1 MFITDPHLPV
11 NERIKQLDIRES
23 KILDDIKGL
32 DLSLRDTQNRIQEI
46 LHDWSL
52 VIEEQHVLGSY
63 MKPVNTICSRIIQ
76 ILKEN
81 NLDELTKYTYN
92 LPDRFKQLK
101 YQHAGLFGAAY
112 KNTPFKSA
120 DDVVQ
125 SELDNYRELE
135 KEEYV
140 KNMLSSERK
149 FPVFLP
155 ANTPL
160 DGMTKDEIRRRY
172 ELIKEAKSRLREEMS
187 NLEESIKLNNIALV
201 EEKLEEHISTDKPEA
216 RETEFSQAIGST
228 IFELNKLVST
238 LEQLKEK
245 VYQFPPND
253 DDAAPYT
260 IGFNEFMSELIKGIN
275 RFIQPIKDE
284 KWTNSW
290 SNWFQTA
297 NLEYDHGKHAAGKMS
312 AAPSHKGIMRPMTR
326 EIVGDSRDKVF
337 NQALEFVKMVSMFD
351 QLTDYHEKYIRPR
364 ILDRKIRLSPKLSE
378 QA

>member
-1 MFITDPHLPV
+1 MFITDPKLPV
-11 NERIKQLDIRES
+11 SERIKQLDMRES

-32 DLSLRDTQNRIQEI
+32 DFSLRNTQQRIQEI
-46 LHDWSL
+46 LHDWAL
-52 VIEEQHVLGSY
+52 VIEEQYFLGSY
-63 MKPVNTICSRIIQ
+63 IKPVNTICSRIIQ

-112 KNTPFKSA
+112 KTTPFKTA

-125 SELDNYRELE
+125 NELDNYRELE

-172 ELIKEAKSRLREEMS
+172 ELIKEAKSRLREELS

-201 EEKLEEHISTDKPEA
+201 EEKLEEHISTEKPES
-216 RETEFSQAIGST
+216 RETEFYTAIGGS
-228 IFELNKLVST
+228 ILELSKLIST
-238 LEQLKEK
+238 LEQLREK
-245 VYQFPPND
+245 VLQFPPSNE
-253 DDAAPYT
+253 DAAAYT
-260 IGFNEFMSELIKGIN
+260 AGFNEFISELIKGIN
-275 RFIQPIKDE
+275 NFIKPIKDE
-284 KWTNSW
+284 KFTNSLYD
-290 SNWFQTA
+290 WFRTA

-312 AAPSHKGIMRPMTR
+312 AEESHYGIMRPMTR

-337 NQALEFVKMVSMFD
+337 DQAIEFVKMVNMFD
-351 QLTDYHEKYIRPR
+351 QLTGYHKKYIKPR